1 MMFTLKR
8 QLQAAFLLPLGFLTL
23 RLIYAA
29 LFGGASS
36 GSTLLL
42 DIESINLSGPFSHVT
57 LFGPIYLEG
66 LIANLSTAVPFAIF
80 IAISALAVIFLKPS
94 QLFSAA
100 KSMPKFQ
107 PILTAL
113 AIGWIQLPALIQAV
127 ARVNRALKLRREK
140 RIRALI
146 PILETAIETSLAIAQ
161 RLALGAREGGSHPG
175 IQFRN
180 ISILQAGLSEI
191 NLTVK
196 AGECLVITGVTGSGK
211 SSLLLAAT
219 SVGRELGLT
228 VRGEISAPGR
238 IGFVAQQARGQLFG
252 PLVRDEIQPTKSFGL
267 DAKLETPVHQLS
279 EGEATQVSII
289 RELQKLPAL
298 LILDEPFSGLDSESA
313 TQLVNL
319 LRGYLHDGGS
329 LLIAEHRSELLE
341 GISTAVARLSGGKLL
356 PGKLANTAVPVIRQD
371 AYLTSDEVL
380 TFSAESIGF
389 EGRILLNSPLL
400 RLRQSEVIAITGP
413 NGVGKTSLL
422 NAIANSAS
430 EVVLVPERVADFF
443 VTTSLRAELD
453 RADRIAKAAKG
464 FTQANLE
471 SVLGELPLLETH
483 PRDLSAGTQ
492 LALAIAMQLSHK
504 PKVLLIDE
512 PARGFDAA
520 TKSQVIET
528 LECVRETGCAIVFAS
543 HDSDLISKLAT
554 TVYRI
559 SDQQL
564 QRVTEVMA

>member
-8 QLQAAFLLPLGFLTL
+8 QLQAALLLPLGFLAL
-23 RLIYAA
+23 RMVYAV

-42 DIESINLSGPFSHVT
+42 KIESINLSGPFSHVT

-66 LIANLSTAVPFAIF
+66 LIANLSTALPFAVF
-80 IAISALAVIFLKPS
+80 IAIGALSVIFLKPS

-107 PILTAL
+107 PILTAI
-113 AIGWIQLPALIQAV
+113 AIGWIQLPASIQAAV
-127 ARVNRALKLRREK
+127 RVNRAIKLRREK

-146 PILETAIETSLAIAQ
+146 PVLETAIETSLGLAQ
-161 RLALGAREGGSHPG
+161 RLILGAQSGNANQGLELRNVSIRE
-175 IQFRN
+175 
-180 ISILQAGLSEI
+180 AGLSEI

-196 AGECLVITGVTGSGK
+196 AGECLVVTGITGSGK
-211 SSLLLAAT
+211 SSLLMAAT
-219 SVGRELGLT
+219 GFGSQLGLSVT
-228 VRGEISAPGR
+228 GEISAPGH

-252 PLVRDEIQPTKSFGL
+252 PLVQDEIEPTETFGL
-267 DAKLETPVHQLS
+267 DIKLSTPVHQLS
-279 EGEATQVSII
+279 EGEAIQVSLI
-289 RELQKLPAL
+289 RELQKQPAL
-298 LILDEPFSGLDSESA
+298 LILDEPFSGLDTHSA
-313 TQLVNL
+313 TELVKL
-319 LRGYLHDGGS
+319 LRSYLRDGGS
-329 LLIAEHRSELLE
+329 LLIAEHRPELLE
-341 GISTAVARLSGGKLL
+341 DLPTATYHLVDGKLQ
-356 PGKLANTAVPVIRQD
+356 PGKLAHAVVPLERHN

-380 TFSAESIGF
+380 AFAAESIGYI
-389 EGRILLNSPLL
+389 GRVLLDGPQL
-400 RLRQSEVIAITGP
+400 RIRQSEIAAVTGP

-422 NAIANSAS
+422 NAIANSTS
-430 EVVLVPERVADFF
+430 DVVLVPEQVSDFF
-443 VTTSLRAELD
+443 VTTTLRAELD
-453 RADRIAKAAKG
+453 RADRIAKVAKG

-471 SVLGELPLLETH
+471 SILGELPSLDTH
-483 PRDLSAGTQ
+483 PRDLSVGTQ

-512 PARGFDAA
+512 PARGFDSKI
-520 TKSQVIET
+520 KSQVIAT

-559 SDQQL
+559 ADQQL
-564 QRVTEVMA
+564 QRVSEVLA